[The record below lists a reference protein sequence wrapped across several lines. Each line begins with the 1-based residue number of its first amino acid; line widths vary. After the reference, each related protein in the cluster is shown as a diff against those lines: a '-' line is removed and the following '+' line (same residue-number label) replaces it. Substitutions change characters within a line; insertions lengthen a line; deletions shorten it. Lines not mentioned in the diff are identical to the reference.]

1 VIPMVS
7 AQCRPNRPPRA
18 KPEPRRSQA
27 LTLFTD
33 PLAAL
38 EEAQFQAEM
47 TGWPQAIVNGE
58 QGMTVMAKHRAHGME
73 ILEVVHG

>member
-1 VIPMVS
+1 MIPMVS

-27 LTLFTD
+27 LTPFTD
-33 PLAAL
+33 PQAAL

-47 TGWPQAIVNGE
+47 TGWPQAIVNTPE
-58 QGMTVMAKHRAHGME
+58 GMAVVAKHRAHGME

>member
-1 VIPMVS
+1 MTP
-7 AQCRPNRPPRA
+7 
-18 KPEPRRSQA
+18 
-27 LTLFTD
+27 FTD

-47 TGWPQAIVNGE
+47 TGWPQAIANTPE
-58 QGMTVMAKHRAHGME
+58 GMTVMAKHRAYGME

>member
-1 VIPMVS
+1 MTP
-7 AQCRPNRPPRA
+7 
-18 KPEPRRSQA
+18 
-27 LTLFTD
+27 FTD

-38 EEAQFQAEM
+38 DEAAFLAEQ

-58 QGMTVMAKHRAHGME
+58 QGMAVMAKHRAHGME

>member
-1 VIPMVS
+1 M
-7 AQCRPNRPPRA
+7 
-18 KPEPRRSQA
+18 
-27 LTLFTD
+27 TLFTD

-73 ILEVVHG
+73 ILEVVHE

>member
-1 VIPMVS
+1 MTP
-7 AQCRPNRPPRA
+7 
-18 KPEPRRSQA
+18 
-27 LTLFTD
+27 FTD
-33 PLAAL
+33 IQAAL

-73 ILEVVHG
+73 ILEVVHE

>member
-1 VIPMVS
+1 MIPMVS

-38 EEAQFQAEM
+38 EEAQFQAKM
-47 TGWPQAIVNGE
+47 TGWPQAIVNGD